1 MSQPCPPVPDGLC
14 PMECYKTPMGVPYA
28 EGPDGVGQ
36 EQRRPAESLVEWV
49 EVVGEV
55 VEGVEVVG
63 EVQRDHTQGQPQKE
77 EVSHDDRRGR
87 GTSYRQ
93 SQWAA

>member
-1 MSQPCPPVPDGLC
+1 MSQPCPPVPDGLS
-14 PMECYKTPMGVPYA
+14 PMEYYNTPMGVPYA

-77 EVSHDDRRGR
+77 EGSHDERRGCR
-87 GTSYRQ
+87 MSYRQ
-93 SQWAA
+93 SQRAA

>member
-1 MSQPCPPVPDGLC
+1 
-14 PMECYKTPMGVPYA
+14 MEG
-28 EGPDGVGQ
+28 
-36 EQRRPAESLVEWV
+36 V

-63 EVQRDHTQGQPQKE
+63 EVQWDHTQGQPQKE

>member
-1 MSQPCPPVPDGLC
+1 
-14 PMECYKTPMGVPYA
+14 MEG
-28 EGPDGVGQ
+28 
-36 EQRRPAESLVEWV
+36 V

-87 GTSYRQ
+87 GTSYIQ
-93 SQWAA
+93 SRRAA

>member
-1 MSQPCPPVPDGLC
+1 
-14 PMECYKTPMGVPYA
+14 MEG
-28 EGPDGVGQ
+28 
-36 EQRRPAESLVEWV
+36 V

-77 EVSHDDRRGR
+77 EGSHDERRGCR
-87 GTSYRQ
+87 MSYRQ
-93 SQWAA
+93 SQRAA

>member
-1 MSQPCPPVPDGLC
+1 
-14 PMECYKTPMGVPYA
+14 MEG
-28 EGPDGVGQ
+28 
-36 EQRRPAESLVEWV
+36 V

-63 EVQRDHTQGQPQKE
+63 EVQWDHTQGQPQKE
-77 EVSHDDRRGR
+77 EVSHPQKEEVSHDERRGC

-93 SQWAA
+93 SQRAA

>member
-1 MSQPCPPVPDGLC
+1 
-14 PMECYKTPMGVPYA
+14 MGVPYA

-36 EQRRPAESLVEWV
+36 EQRRPAESLVELV
-49 EVVGEV
+49 EVLGEV
-55 VEGVEVVG
+55 MEGVEVVG

-77 EVSHDDRRGR
+77 EVSHPQKEEVSHDERRGC

-93 SQWAA
+93 SQRAA